1 MLHAD
6 MSAFAFTAYSLAT
19 ILCWGAGDFIGGYA
33 AKRANAFALTLC
45 AHTGGLLLIGTLTY
59 LSHAA
64 VPSRSDALW
73 AIAGGLSGG
82 AALAI
87 FYRALASGKMGVTAP
102 VSAVLG
108 AAIPV
113 LFAIFTEGLPHAVQL
128 GGFALAAAGIVL
140 ISRPEDGVARPEGLS
155 LAVLAGFGFAG
166 FFLCMKQ
173 TGDASALWSATF
185 SRLAS
190 LVLVFF
196 IVLATRP
203 EQKPDAKSATLGALA
218 GCLDV
223 SGTALY
229 VRASQTG
236 RLDAAVVLTSLYP
249 AVTVVLARI
258 LLREHFTAWKMA
270 GIVAALLAVPMIAAQ

>member
-1 MLHAD
+1 
-6 MSAFAFTAYSLAT
+6 MSANFTFPTYGIAT
-19 ILCWGAGDFIGGYA
+19 ILCWGTGDFIGGYA
-33 AKRANAFALTLC
+33 AKRANAFVLTLC
-45 AHTGGLLLIGTLTY
+45 AHTGGLILMATLAPLQHATY
-59 LSHAA
+59 
-64 VPSRSDALW
+64 PSRNAALW
-73 AIAGGLSGG
+73 AIAGGLCGG

-87 FYRALASGKMGVTAP
+87 FYRALASGKMGLTAP

-113 LFAIFTEGLPHAVQL
+113 AFGIFTEGLPHAIQL
-128 GGFALAAAGIVL
+128 GGFGLAVLGIFL

-155 LAVLAGFGFAG
+155 LAILAGFGFAG

-173 TGDASALWSATF
+173 TGETSALWSAAL

-190 LVLVFF
+190 LVLVLV
-196 IVLATRP
+196 IVLSSKADRRI
-203 EQKPDAKSATLGALA
+203 EMKGIVLGALA

-249 AVTVVLARI
+249 AVTVVLARL
-258 LLREHFTAWKMA
+258 LLREHFTGWKTA
-270 GIVAALLAVPMIAAQ
+270 GMVAAILAVPMIALR